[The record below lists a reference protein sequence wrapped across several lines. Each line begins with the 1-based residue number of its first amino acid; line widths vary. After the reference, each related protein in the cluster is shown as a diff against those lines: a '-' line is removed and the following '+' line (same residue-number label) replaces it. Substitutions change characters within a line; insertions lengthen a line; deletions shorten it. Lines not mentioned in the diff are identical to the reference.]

1 MSGHSPGLHRLS
13 SFVRAVYRGL
23 VDPLE
28 EPAGK
33 RNLRLGVPSGFAFP
47 ALLGLVAMFAERA
60 QAISSARW
68 VYALVAFKFVLNG
81 ALALALR
88 RDRHLGLVAAMNL
101 AADLAL
107 MTSAVHLTGGVLSPL
122 APVYIVEV
130 AIVAAI
136 THVGPT
142 VFAASVAFG
151 MFATSSLLAHHR
163 VIPAQ
168 TVPVLGLDPARLTTG
183 EVASVLVLYAILLGV
198 SATFIGGIV
207 GKLRASERALDE
219 KHRALEVASRAKS
232 QLVANVTHELRT
244 PLYGIMG
251 LLDVVDA
258 EIYGPVTREQREA
271 IRSVQG
277 NAEALVEL
285 IDALLA
291 LARAETAKLT
301 LRPEEVDVHA
311 VVQRVADRARAMIGR
326 RELSV
331 DVHVG
336 AGLEPFFTDREKLLM
351 VLGNLVSNAVKFTR
365 DGGRVEVR
373 AALVEGELE
382 LVVSDT
388 GIGIP
393 RDAVARIF
401 EPFEQLDGSASR
413 EYGGAG
419 IGLALVRRLVDMMSG
434 TIEVESELG
443 VGSSF
448 RVKLPPCERVSTE
461 RLRASA

>member
-1 MSGHSPGLHRLS
+1 MSGDARGLG
-13 SFVRAVYRGL
+13 SFVRRLYRGL

-47 ALLGLVAMFAERA
+47 TLLGLVAAFAERA
-60 QAISSARW
+60 GAISSARW
-68 VYALVAFKFVLNG
+68 LYALVAFKFVLNG

-88 RDRHLGLVAAMNL
+88 RDRHLGLVAASNL

-136 THVGPT
+136 TNVGPT
-142 VFAASVAFG
+142 VFAASVAFT
-151 MFATSSLLAHHR
+151 MFGASAALAHGR

-168 TVPVLGLDPARLTTG
+168 PVPMLGLDPSLLSAG

-207 GKLRASERALDE
+207 GKLRASERALEE
-219 KHRALEVASRAKS
+219 KHRALETASRAKS

-258 EIYGPVTREQREA
+258 EIYGPVTLEQREA

-291 LARAETAKLT
+291 LARADAAKLL
-301 LRPEEVDVHA
+301 LRPEEVDVRA
-311 VVQRVADRARAMIGR
+311 VVHRVAERARAMIGR

-331 DVHVG
+331 DVHVDP
-336 AGLEPFFTDREKLLM
+336 GLEPFFTDREKLLM

-373 AALVEGELE
+373 AGLVEGDLE

-393 RDAVARIF
+393 DEARARIF
-401 EPFEQLDGSASR
+401 EPFEQVDGSASR

-419 IGLALVRRLVDMMSG
+419 IGLALVQRLVAMMSG

-448 RVKLPPCERVSTE
+448 RVRVPPCERVSGE
-461 RLRASA
+461 ALRSSA